1 MDYKQLFERWV
12 TLTTLPEDDRKAL
25 VGRIHEEVTSGV
37 QALAG
42 LALAEV
48 KKQLED
54 AKFGKADEY
63 LKTMAP
69 VLALSAFDGYLLSL
83 MERGVNP
90 EKEDLTGRE
99 STKGLGEKWSEGYG
113 KDQNAPYLEMTDPI
127 VGLILAKMYELRVNQ
142 LLSFHPEI
150 VELPYKVTEK
160 VHQYVGWAVH
170 QGYIMGVMETEL
182 ARA

>member
-1 MDYKQLFERWV
+1 MTEPLHS
-12 TLTTLPEDDRKAL
+12 LPPDP
-25 VGRIHEEVTSGV
+25 
-37 QALAG
+37 ALA
-42 LALAEV
+42 ALRKWA
-48 KKQLED
+48 
-54 AKFGKADEY
+54 
-63 LKTMAP
+63 
-69 VLALSAFDGYLLSL
+69 VLLDSAFQVPG
-83 MERGVNP
+83 
-90 EKEDLTGRE
+90 
-99 STKGLGEKWSEGYG
+99 TKMRVGL
-113 KDQNAPYLEMTDPI
+113 DPI